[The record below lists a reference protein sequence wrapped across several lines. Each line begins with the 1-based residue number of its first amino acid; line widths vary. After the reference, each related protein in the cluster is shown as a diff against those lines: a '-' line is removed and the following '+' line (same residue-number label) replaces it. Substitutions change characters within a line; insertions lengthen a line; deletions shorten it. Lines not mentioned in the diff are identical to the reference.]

1 MVALQIQ
8 SLRRK
13 LKMWRMNKKT
23 VALYI
28 IHYTHIHCVEPGYIK
43 SIENLLGFK
52 VRLWI
57 FVCQKFVLSGN
68 NRIFAYGS
76 AVPLKSLGC
85 KSFACSSVEFV
96 NLFLEFYHRHRLKL
110 TIPQPSERLEYRRW
124 GHN

>member
-1 MVALQIQ
+1 M
-8 SLRRK
+8 SLRICES
-13 LKMWRMNKKT
+13 NKK
-23 VALYI
+23 
-28 IHYTHIHCVEPGYIK
+28 
-43 SIENLLGFK
+43 NLLGFK

-96 NLFLEFYHRHRLKL
+96 YLFLEFLHQLIKNDFTSTRRTVK
-110 TIPQPSERLEYRRW
+110 IPAFAS
-124 GHN
+124 